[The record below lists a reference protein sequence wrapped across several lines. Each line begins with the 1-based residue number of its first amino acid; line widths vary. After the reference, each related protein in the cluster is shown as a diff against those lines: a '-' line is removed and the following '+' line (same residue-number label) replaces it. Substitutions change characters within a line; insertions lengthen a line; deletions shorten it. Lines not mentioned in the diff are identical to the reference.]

1 MTSFRFKLGILLTI
15 IAGAFIVSQIVYR
28 NTITAMHDSVFS
40 AVDTLE
46 IVHRTENFHSSIHM
60 MLQLAIRHA
69 ERKDPKTAAEYE
81 ASRAKALNMIDPL
94 LKSTDTGA
102 HRRHDGEA
110 PARQAGDLRSLF
122 HAFVAETDAVFAGVD
137 KKAAAHLEKARALF
151 DDIFMNH
158 LTVIH
163 DSHEAR
169 LVSLKTSTHEMNQR
183 VTFLFYGQLIIIF
196 LAAAIALVFSN
207 RVLLNIYRTTE
218 RRAFSDSL
226 TGLKNRRYL
235 DEVVMNE
242 ARDLIR
248 RKTPFSVIFSDID
261 RFKAFNDAYG
271 HPAGDKLLTEFADH
285 LRKGVRRADTVVRYG
300 GEEFVA
306 LLPGTGKDAAA
317 AVAEKMRKQI
327 ETAEV
332 LLPSGEP
339 ANKITASFGVAS
351 FPDDGIGKFRAL
363 LKKADERLYL
373 AKSSGRNRVVC

>member
-1 MTSFRFKLGILLTI
+1 
-15 IAGAFIVSQIVYR
+15 
-28 NTITAMHDSVFS
+28 MHDSVFS

-60 MLQLAIRHA
+60 MLQLAARYA
-69 ERKDPKTAAEYE
+69 DRQDPKAAEGYE
-81 ASRAKALNMIDPL
+81 TLRAKTVNAIDPL
-94 LKSTDTGA
+94 LKTADAGSGDKGHHGGT
-102 HRRHDGEA
+102 A
-110 PARQAGDLRSLF
+110 PAARQAGDLRTQF
-122 HAFVAETDAVFAGVD
+122 HAFAAETDAVFSGRD
-137 KKAAAHLEKARALF
+137 KQAAAHLEKARALF
-151 DDIFMNH
+151 DDIFMNY

-163 DSHEAR
+163 EPHEAR

-183 VTFLFYGQLIIIF
+183 VTFLFYGQLAIIF
-196 LAAAIALVFSN
+196 LAAVIALVFSN
-207 RVLLNIYRTTE
+207 RVLLNLYRTTE

-242 ARDLIR
+242 ARELIR
-248 RKTPFSVIFSDID
+248 RNMPFSLLFADID
-261 RFKAFNDAYG
+261 RFKAFNDVYG

-285 LRKGVRRADTVVRYG
+285 LLKGVRRADTVVRYG

-306 LLPGTGKDAAA
+306 HLPGAGKDAAA

-351 FPDDGIGKFRAL
+351 FPDDGIGKFTAL